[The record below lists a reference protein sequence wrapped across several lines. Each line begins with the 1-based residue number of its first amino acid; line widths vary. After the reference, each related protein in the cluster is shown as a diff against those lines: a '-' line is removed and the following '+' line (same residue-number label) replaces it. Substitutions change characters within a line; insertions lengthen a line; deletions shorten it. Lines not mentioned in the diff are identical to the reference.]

1 MLIECSECK
10 KQISDKTESCPFC
23 GCPIGSMNMD
33 YYCNINGIKYDLSE
47 LMDILPTVG
56 DKDTDTHP
64 LHLVGIIRD
73 KTSLEWETAKKLVD
87 IIIKTSKIPSEFN
100 GEIEIKIESNK
111 LRCPYC
117 NSTNV
122 HKITGTERAVSVIGL
137 GLFSKKINKSF
148 KCKNC
153 GGTF

>member
-10 KQISDKTESCPFC
+10 KQISDKAKCCPYC
-23 GCPIGSMNMD
+23 GCPIEVMNMD
-33 YYCNINGIKYDLSE
+33 YYCSINGIKYNLSE

-56 DKDTDTHP
+56 DRDTDTHP

-73 KTSLEWETAKKLVD
+73 KTSLDWDSAKKLVD
-87 IIIKTSKIPSEFN
+87 IIIETKKIPGEFN
-100 GEIEIKIESNK
+100 GKVEIKTESK
-111 LRCPYC
+111 ALHCPFC

-122 HKITGTERAVSVIGL
+122 HKISGTERAVSVIGL